1 MNDKNTGNEGGDE
14 NGGAEE
20 KDKAGAASAAPEA
33 AAEPA
38 PEPAPGS
45 PASGGEPGMSADP
58 RPRVHRKAESDVS
71 SSAGGR
77 GLAVLALLL
86 AIGAAAFSG
95 WLYMQQEAR
104 RQLLDQREQRL
115 DEQVEEIASTTEAAR
130 ASIDQAIAATR
141 NATLEV
147 SQRLADE
154 RSRTADLLEQQRASI
169 NAVEAAL
176 RSQRQQL
183 LELSSTDRADWSLA
197 EAEYLLR
204 LAYQRLLLA
213 KDVQSA
219 AALLTSA
226 DAILRELDDTM
237 LFPAREAI
245 ARDLAA
251 LRAVPEIDREGAW
264 LRLQALAGRIDSLI
278 LFELPELESEAPE
291 VPADVGWRERLK
303 IGFRAA
309 LQKISDYV
317 VIRRREE
324 PYQVLIDPQ
333 WEQLV
338 RQNLRMQIAQA
349 QAALLSGNQVLYDAS
364 LAATRRWLAEFFD
377 FNEKDVEALDA
388 QLGELAALEVSRE
401 FPDISG
407 SLEAV
412 KDVIDLKH
420 TEREG

>member
-1 MNDKNTGNEGGDE
+1 MSDKNTGNEGADE
-14 NGGAEE
+14 NAGAGENDNSGMAA
-20 KDKAGAASAAPEA
+20 KDAGAAS
-33 AAEPA
+33 
-38 PEPAPGS
+38 PEPAMERGTTDAKSAEPES
-45 PASGGEPGMSADP
+45 IPAADETIEERDEAGENPAIPAGP
-58 RPRVHRKAESDVS
+58 RPGVHRRTESDVAS
-71 SSAGGR
+71 AAGGR

-86 AIGAAAFSG
+86 AVGAAGFSG
-95 WLYMQQEAR
+95 WLYLKQEAR

-115 DEQVEEIASTTEAAR
+115 DEQVEDIAGTTQAAR
-130 ASIDQAIAATR
+130 ASIDEAIAATR

-154 RSRTADLLEQQRASI
+154 RSRTAELLEQQRASI
-169 NAVEAAL
+169 SALEAAL

-219 AALLTSA
+219 LALLTSA
-226 DAILRELDDTM
+226 DAILQELDDTM

-245 ARDLAA
+245 ARDMAA
-251 LRAVPEIDREGAW
+251 LRAVPELDREGAW

-278 LFELPELESEAPE
+278 LFELPELESEAAE
-291 VPADVGWRERLK
+291 VPADAGWRERLQ

-338 RQNLRMQIAQA
+338 RQNLRMQI
-349 QAALLSGNQVLYDAS
+349 
-364 LAATRRWLAEFFD
+364 
-377 FNEKDVEALDA
+377 
-388 QLGELAALEVSRE
+388 
-401 FPDISG
+401 
-407 SLEAV
+407 
-412 KDVIDLKH
+412 
-420 TEREG
+420 